1 MSWCS
6 KWIHGNEWPEGVL
19 VTLGR
24 DGNVQRYVPDYE
36 RDKLQAEN
44 AKLRDEIDQWHRLTA
59 GIELPEYPIT
69 EFQPKDLERENA
81 KLRELVRH
89 LYTCME
95 RQEEDGSLLCAN
107 CPYENESNECDY
119 ELRMKE
125 LGVDA

>member
-1 MSWCS
+1 M
-6 KWIHGNEWPEGVL
+6 